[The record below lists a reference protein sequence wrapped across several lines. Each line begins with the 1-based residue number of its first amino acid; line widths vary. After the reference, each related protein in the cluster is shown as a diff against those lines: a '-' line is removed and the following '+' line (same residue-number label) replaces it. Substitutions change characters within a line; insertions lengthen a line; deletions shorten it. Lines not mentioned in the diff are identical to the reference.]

1 MGKDRVQ
8 RHVESL
14 EKVIQNNYFYL
25 KEAIDD
31 FQTLCRLITPE
42 KRVPGEIVI
51 HIRKMYREIQDR
63 LTEIKAIQQIL
74 QGRYRQYYRRNLL
87 RDREL
92 AEFGSVAKYCY
103 SKFEYTLRQMEALKK
118 IKGEGTFPKGDRQRK
133 SFQWFI
139 SKENQV
145 AFIKNLRVL
154 MDLDYEPPPQGIGE
168 RREISGERSLLL
180 FLFRGD
186 SNSLDKLQSEIPLRE
201 HDLIE
206 RSGREE
212 LRGVM
217 THLREVTSSSME
229 ERFRNFIQTR
239 GFMKLK
245 CILLPVY
252 SMEDLER
259 DILHLIGRTLE
270 EMREG
275 EVKTISI

>member
-1 MGKDRVQ
+1 MRKDRVQ

-14 EKVIQNNYFYL
+14 ERVIQNNYFYL
-25 KEAIDD
+25 RETIDD

-118 IKGEGTFPKGDRQRK
+118 IKGEGAFPKEDRQRK

-168 RREISGERSLLL
+168 RRETSGERSLLL
-180 FLFRGD
+180 FLFRGN
-186 SNSLDKLQSEIPLRE
+186 SNSLDRLQSEIPLRE

-212 LRGVM
+212 LRGIM
-217 THLREVTSSSME
+217 THLREVTSSSVE
-229 ERFRNFIQTR
+229 ERFRNFIETK
-239 GFMKLK
+239 GFMNLK

-252 SMEDLER
+252 SMEDLEG